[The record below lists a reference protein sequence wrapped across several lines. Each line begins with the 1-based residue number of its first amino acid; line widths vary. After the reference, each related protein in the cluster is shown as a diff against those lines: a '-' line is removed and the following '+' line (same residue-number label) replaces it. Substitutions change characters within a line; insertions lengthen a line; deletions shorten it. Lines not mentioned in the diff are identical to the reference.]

1 MRIDIWGLLLSFRV
15 LYHAEFNS
23 CVHITIHCI
32 KFPRIR
38 LKLCKFLFT
47 FPKFAQNWQFCAT
60 FVQFPRIRPK
70 LAVCANFCSISR
82 NSPKTGSFVQIS
94 VQFLGIH
101 PTGSFVQSYR
111 RRLAGSRSNRQRL
124 LRETLGLTVTRLFI
138 ICWGKYSK
146 SEQNKQVVAGCQFS
160 LSTKFLNLFKGLPLV
175 HLCLPVCQTNISIFK
190 SAEICS
196 PFYVSTMVVQIC
208 EGERENFLPLYSFS
222 HITSSVLNRISQ
234 TFLKKEK

>member
-23 CVHITIHCI
+23 CVQINIHCT

-38 LKLCKFLFT
+38 LILCKFLFT

-82 NSPKTGSFVQIS
+82 NSPK
-94 VQFLGIH
+94 
-101 PTGSFVQSYR
+101 TGSFVQSYR

-146 SEQNKQVVAGCQFS
+146 SEQNKQVVAGYQFS
-160 LSTKFLNLFKGLPLV
+160 LPTKFLNLFKGLPFV

-190 SAEICS
+190 STEICS